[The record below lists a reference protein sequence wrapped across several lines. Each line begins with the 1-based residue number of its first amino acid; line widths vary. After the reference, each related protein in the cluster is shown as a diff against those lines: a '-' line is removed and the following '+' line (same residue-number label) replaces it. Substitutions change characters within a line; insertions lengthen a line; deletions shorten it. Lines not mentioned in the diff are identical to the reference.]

1 MYATMQPEIDMDNI
15 RQITNQQNEENMV
28 TVDMMVNDMA
38 NEDDFWGDFK

>member
-15 RQITNQQNEENMV
+15 RQITNQQNEENMM